1 MRHRLFIPAA
11 TALLFALAACTQDE
25 LADDNR
31 LSKEE
36 YPIVIHATG
45 LSVEAMPQAA
55 PSTRASVDGDWQGV
69 TSVALK
75 MGDAVKEY
83 TVTATDADGYKSA
96 TLSRENDPYYWI
108 SRNPITVS
116 AWWPFNNADI
126 TQMPVVKVAEDQSK
140 LADFQKSDFIAAE
153 NRKVEFNNPTLE
165 FNHRTARV
173 AIELK
178 PGTGFTSVDGA
189 TVSLVSLSADNGNPT
204 AIKTYNASGNTYEA
218 LTAPQTVAAG
228 KPFVKVELGGGT
240 FYFRP
245 QNNVVLEAGNRYK
258 YTVKVNTTGLTLEGC
273 TIGSWTDGGGESGAA
288 EDLGYSIQNDGSYV
302 VYNADGLMNVAELVN
317 GGKTDINITL
327 DKNIDLT
334 GKVWTPIGTDYDN
347 SYTGTFDG
355 GGHTIMGLTVTT
367 NDEYAGLFGYLGN
380 FNNGA
385 ATVKNVVMDGIQITC
400 NHRSGYAG
408 GVAGYSWGTIE
419 NCSVSGSISGTIYV
433 GGVVGAQRDNPI
445 TGCSSSATVK
455 GTLNVGGV
463 AGQTIFGA
471 TLTACYATGNV
482 TIEIDPRQNIS
493 GGGLVGFNDGISLL
507 SCYATGNVTSTG
519 SGTGNV
525 HIGGFL
531 GDNYITVTAC
541 YWKNNHEQGIGYNR
555 RSTKVTKVDGTSVTW
570 KNAVDAMNTALQ
582 NAGSEWRYELNGALP
597 TLRKQ

>member
-11 TALLFALAACTQDE
+11 TALLFTLAACTQDE
-25 LADDNR
+25 LADGSR

-36 YPIVIHATG
+36 YPIVIYATG
-45 LSVEAMPQAA
+45 LSVEAA

-75 MGDAVKEY
+75 IGDAVKEY

-126 TQMPVVKVAEDQSK
+126 TQMPAVKVAEDQSK
-140 LADFQKSDFIAAE
+140 LADFQNSDFISAE

-165 FNHRTARV
+165 FTHRTARV
-173 AIELK
+173 TIKLK
-178 PGTGFTSVDGA
+178 PGTGFTSVAGA

-245 QNNVVLEAGNRYK
+245 QNNVVLEAGSRYK

-273 TIGSWTDGGGESGAA
+273 TIGSWVDGGGESGEA
-288 EDLGYSIQNDGSYV
+288 EDLGYSIQNDGSYT
-302 VYNADGLMNVAELVN
+302 VYNANGLMNVAELVN

-327 DKNIDLT
+327 TADIDLT

-355 GGHTIMGLTVTT
+355 GGHTITGLTVTT

-400 NHRSGYAG
+400 NHRLGYAG
-408 GVAGYSWGTIE
+408 GVAGFSWGTIE
-419 NCSVSGSISGTIYV
+419 NCSVSGSISGTVSV
-433 GGVVGAQRDNPI
+433 GGVVGVQRDHPI

-455 GTLNVGGV
+455 GTINVGGV

-482 TIEIDPRQNIS
+482 IIEIDRTQNIS

-519 SGTGNV
+519 SSTGYV

-555 RSTKVTKVDGTSVTW
+555 ESTKVTKVDGTSVTW

-582 NAGSEWRYELNGALP
+582 NAGSEWRYELKGALP

>member
-25 LADDNR
+25 LAGDNR
-31 LSKEE
+31 LPEGE
-36 YPIVIHATG
+36 HPVVIRATG
-45 LSVEAMPQAA
+45 LSVEATPLAA

-75 MGDAVKEY
+75 IGDAVKEY

-116 AWWPFNNADI
+116 AWWPLDNADI

-140 LADFQKSDFIAAE
+140 LADFQNSDFISAE

-165 FNHRTARV
+165 FTHRTARV

-178 PGTGFTSVDGA
+178 PGTGFTSVAGA

-245 QNNVVLEAGNRYK
+245 QNDVVLEAGSRYK
-258 YTVKVNTTGLTLEGC
+258 YTVKVNATGLTLEGC
-273 TIGSWTDGGGESGAA
+273 TIGDWADGGGESGAA
-288 EDLGYSIQNDGSYV
+288 ELGYIYDSNTKTYT
-302 VYNADGLMNVAELVN
+302 VYNADGLLAWNEAAQ
-317 GGKTDINITL
+317 KDRSINCTL
-327 DKNIDLT
+327 TADIDLT
-334 GKVWTPIGTDYDN
+334 GKDWTPIGTNFYN

-355 GGHTIMGLTVTT
+355 GGHTIKGLTVTT
-367 NDEYAGLFGYLGN
+367 NDQYVGLFGRLGKA
-380 FNNGA
+380 G
-385 ATVKNVVMDGIQITC
+385 TVKNVVMEGVQITS
-400 NHRSGYAG
+400 NHSLGYAG
-408 GVAGYSWGTIE
+408 GVAGFSWGGTIE
-419 NCSVSGSISGTIYV
+419 NCSVSGSVSGTVSV
-433 GGVVGAQRDNPI
+433 GGVVGIQWEASI

-455 GTLNVGGV
+455 GMVKVGGV
-463 AGQTIFGA
+463 AGETNSGA
-471 TLTACYATGNV
+471 TMAACYATGNV
-482 TIEIDPRQNIS
+482 TIEIDPINNIL
-493 GGGLVGFNDGISLL
+493 GGGLVGFNAGSSVLA
-507 SCYATGNVTSTG
+507 CYATGNVTSTG

-531 GDNYITVTAC
+531 GGNYTTVTAC
-541 YWKNNHEQGIGYNR
+541 YWKL
-555 RSTKVTKVDGTSVTW
+555 ST
-570 KNAVDAMNTALQ
+570 AMTDRTAATIIIVARDILQ
-582 NAGSEWRYELNGALP
+582 RAWLKAICLTAKKFIFSL
-597 TLRKQ
+597 TV

>member
-25 LADDNR
+25 LADDSR
-31 LSKEE
+31 LSEGE
-36 YPIVIHATG
+36 YPVVIHATG
-45 LSVEAMPQAA
+45 LSVEATPQAA
-55 PSTRASVDGDWQGV
+55 PSTRAAVDGDWQGV

-83 TVTATDADGYKSA
+83 TVTASTDFKSA
-96 TLSRENDPYYWI
+96 TLSRENDPYYWT
-108 SRNPITVS
+108 SRDPITVS

-126 TQMPVVKVAEDQSK
+126 TQMPAVKVAEDQSK
-140 LADFQKSDFIAAE
+140 LADFQNSDFISAE

-165 FNHRTARV
+165 FAHRTARV
-173 AIELK
+173 TIELK
-178 PGTGFTSVDGA
+178 PGTGFTSVAGA

-204 AIKTYNASGNTYEA
+204 AIRTYNASGNTYEA
-218 LTAPQTVAAG
+218 LTAPQTVVAG
-228 KPFVKVELGGGT
+228 KPFIRVELGGGT

-245 QNNVVLEAGNRYK
+245 QNNVVLAAGNRYT
-258 YTVKVNTTGLTLEGC
+258 YTVKVNATGLTLEGC

-288 EDLGYSIQNDGSYV
+288 EDLGYSIQNDGSYT
-302 VYNADGLMNVAELVN
+302 VYNANGLMNVAELVN

-347 SYTGTFDG
+347 AYTGTFDG
-355 GGHTIMGLTVTT
+355 GGHTITGLTVTT
-367 NDEYAGLFGYLGN
+367 NDEYAGLFGYLSN
-380 FNNGA
+380 FNNA
-385 ATVKNVVMDGIQITC
+385 AGTVKNVVMDGIQITC

-408 GVAGYSWGTIE
+408 GVVGYSWGTIE
-419 NCSVSGSISGTIYV
+419 NCSVSGSVSATVSV
-433 GGVVGAQRDNPI
+433 GGVVGVQRDGSI

-455 GTLNVGGV
+455 GTLYVGGV
-463 AGQTIFGA
+463 AGWTNFGA

-482 TIEIDPRQNIS
+482 IIEIAPTQNIS

-519 SGTGNV
+519 SSTGYV

-531 GDNYITVTAC
+531 GDNYTTVTAC

-555 RSTKVTKVDGTSVTW
+555 RSTKVTEVDGTSVTW
-570 KNAVDAMNTALQ
+570 QNAVDAMNTALQ
-582 NAGSEWRYELNGALP
+582 NKGSEWRYELKGALP

>member
-25 LADDNR
+25 LAGDSR
-31 LSKEE
+31 LSEGE
-36 YPIVIHATG
+36 YPVVIHATG
-45 LSVEAMPQAA
+45 LSVEATPQAA
-55 PSTRASVDGDWQGV
+55 SSTRAAVDGDWQGV

-83 TVTATDADGYKSA
+83 TVTASTDFKSA
-96 TLSRENDPYYWI
+96 TLSRENDPYYWT
-108 SRNPITVS
+108 SRDPITVS
-116 AWWPFNNADI
+116 AWWPFDNADI
-126 TQMPVVKVAEDQSK
+126 TQMPAVKVAEDQSK
-140 LADFQKSDFIAAE
+140 LVDFQNSDFIAAE

-204 AIKTYNASGNTYEA
+204 AIKTYNANGNTYEA

-228 KPFVKVELGGGT
+228 KPFVKVELGSGT

-245 QNNVVLEAGNRYK
+245 QNDVVLEAGNCYK
-258 YTVKVNTTGLTLEGC
+258 YTVKVNATGLTLEGC
-273 TIGSWTDGGGESGAA
+273 TIGSWADGGGESGEA
-288 EDLGYSIQNDGSYV
+288 EDLGYIYDSNTNTYT
-302 VYNADGLMNVAELVN
+302 VYNANGLMNIAELVN

-334 GKVWTPIGTDYDN
+334 GKDWTPIGTDYDN

-355 GGHTIMGLTVTT
+355 GGHTITGLTFTT
-367 NDEYAGLFGYLGN
+367 NDEYAGLFGYLNRAG
-380 FNNGA
+380 
-385 ATVKNVVMDGIQITC
+385 TVKNVVMEGVQITS
-400 NHRSGYAG
+400 NQIYGGSIG

-419 NCSVSGSISGTIYV
+419 NCSVSGSVSGTVYV
-433 GGVVGAQRDNPI
+433 GGVVGAQIGGSI

-455 GTLNVGGV
+455 GTVDVGGV
-463 AGQTIFGA
+463 AGQTNSSA

-482 TIEIDPRQNIS
+482 IIEMDPKKNIA
-493 GGGLVGFNDGISLL
+493 GGSLVGMNAGSSLL
-507 SCYATGNVTSTG
+507 ACYATGNVTSTG
-519 SGTGNV
+519 SSTGYM

-531 GDNYITVTAC
+531 GNNYTTVTAC

-555 RSTKVTKVDGTSVTW
+555 ESTEATKVDGSVVTW
-570 KNAVDAMNTALQ
+570 QKAVDAMNTALQ
-582 NAGSEWRYELNGALP
+582 NAGSRWRYELKGALP
-597 TLRKQ
+597 TLMKQ

>member
-11 TALLFALAACTQDE
+11 TALLLGLAACTQDE

-31 LSKEE
+31 LPEGE
-36 YPIVIHATG
+36 YPVFIRATG
-45 LSVEAMPQAA
+45 LSVEATPQAA
-55 PSTRASVDGDWQGV
+55 PSTRATVDGDWQGV

-75 MGDAVKEY
+75 TGDAVKEY
-83 TVTATDADGYKSA
+83 TVTASTDFKSA
-96 TLSRENDPYYWI
+96 TLSRENDPYYWT
-108 SRNPITVS
+108 SRDPITIS
-116 AWWPFNNADI
+116 AWWPFDNADI
-126 TQMPVVKVAEDQSK
+126 TQMPAVKVAEDQSK
-140 LADFQKSDFIAAE
+140 LADFQNSDFISAE

-165 FNHRTARV
+165 FTHRTARV

-245 QNNVVLEAGNRYK
+245 QNNVVLEAGSRYK
-258 YTVKVNTTGLTLEGC
+258 YTVKVNATGLTLEGC
-273 TIGSWTDGGGESGAA
+273 TIGDWADGGGESGAA
-288 EDLGYSIQNDGSYV
+288 ELGYIYDSNTNTYT
-302 VYNADGLMNVAELVN
+302 VYNADGLLAWNEAAQ
-317 GGKTDINITL
+317 KDRSINCTL
-327 DKNIDLT
+327 TADIDLT
-334 GKVWTPIGTDYDN
+334 GKDWSPIGTNFYN

-367 NDEYAGLFGYLGN
+367 NDQYVGLFGRLGRA
-380 FNNGA
+380 G
-385 ATVKNVVMDGIQITC
+385 TVKNVVMEGIQITC
-400 NHRSGYAG
+400 NHRLGYAG
-408 GVAGYSWGTIE
+408 GVAGFSWGGTIE
-419 NCSVSGSISGTIYV
+419 NCSVSGSVSGTICA
-433 GGVVGAQRDNPI
+433 GGVVGIQWEASI

-455 GTLNVGGV
+455 GMVQVGGV
-463 AGQTIFGA
+463 AGETNSGA
-471 TLTACYATGNV
+471 TMAACYATGNV
-482 TIEIDPRQNIS
+482 TIEIDPINNIL
-493 GGGLVGFNDGISLL
+493 GGGLVGFNAGSSVLA
-507 SCYATGNVTSTG
+507 CYATGNVTSTG

-531 GDNYITVTAC
+531 GGNYTTVTAC
-541 YWKNNHEQGIGYNR
+541 YWKNNHEQGIGYN
-555 RSTKVTKVDGTSVTW
+555 KEGIAPEVTKVDGSVVTW

-597 TLRKQ
+597 TLMKQ

>member
-25 LADDNR
+25 LADGSR

-45 LSVEAMPQAA
+45 LSVEATPQAA
-55 PSTRASVDGDWQGV
+55 PSTRTTVDGDWQGV

-83 TVTATDADGYKSA
+83 TVTASTDFKSA
-96 TLSRENDPYYWI
+96 TLSRENDPYYWT

-116 AWWPFNNADI
+116 AWWPLDDTDI

-140 LADFQKSDFIAAE
+140 LADFQNSDFISAE
-153 NRKVEFNNPTLE
+153 NQTVKFDDPTLG
-165 FNHRTARV
+165 FTHRTARV

-178 PGTGFTSVDGA
+178 PGAGFTSVAGA

-228 KPFVKVELGGGT
+228 KPFVQVELGGGT

-245 QNNVVLEAGNRYK
+245 QTNVVLEAGSRYT

-273 TIGSWTDGGGESGAA
+273 TIGSWVDGGGESGEA
-288 EDLGYSIQNDGSYV
+288 EDLGYSIQNDGSYT
-302 VYNADGLMNVAELVN
+302 VYNANGLMNVAELVN

-327 DKNIDLT
+327 DTDIDLT
-334 GKVWTPIGTDYDN
+334 GKDWTPIGTDYDN
-347 SYTGTFDG
+347 SYKGTFDG
-355 GGHTIMGLTVTT
+355 GGHTITGLTVTT
-367 NDEYAGLFGYLGN
+367 NDEYVGLFGYLNRAG
-380 FNNGA
+380 
-385 ATVKNVVMDGIQITC
+385 TVKNVVMEGVQITS
-400 NHRSGYAG
+400 NQIYGGSIG
-408 GVAGYSWGTIE
+408 GVVGSSWGTIE
-419 NCSVSGSISGTIYV
+419 NCSVSGSVSGTVYV
-433 GGVVGAQRDNPI
+433 GGVAGAQIGGSI

-455 GTLNVGGV
+455 GMVDVGGV
-463 AGQTIFGA
+463 AGQTNSNA

-482 TIEIDPRQNIS
+482 IIEIDPVKNIA
-493 GGGLVGFNDGISLL
+493 GGSLVGMNAGSSLL
-507 SCYATGNVTSTG
+507 ACYATGNVTSTG
-519 SGTGNV
+519 SSTGYM

-531 GDNYITVTAC
+531 GNNYANVMTAC
-541 YWKNNHEQGIGYNR
+541 YWKNNHEQGIGYKKAG
-555 RSTKVTKVDGTSVTW
+555 TVTEVTKVDGSVVTW
-570 KNAVDAMNTALQ
+570 QKAVDAMNTALQ
-582 NAGSEWRYELNGALP
+582 NAGSKWRYELKGALP
-597 TLRKQ
+597 TLKKQ

>member
-25 LADDNR
+25 LADGSR

-45 LSVEAMPQAA
+45 LSVEAA

-69 TSVALK
+69 NSVALK
-75 MGDAVKEY
+75 IGDAVKEY
-83 TVTATDADGYKSA
+83 TVTATNADGYKSA
-96 TLSRENDPYYWI
+96 TLSRENDPYYWT
-108 SRNPITVS
+108 SRDPITVS
-116 AWWPFNNADI
+116 AWWPFDNADI
-126 TQMPVVKVAEDQSK
+126 TQMPAVKVAEDQSK
-140 LADFQKSDFIAAE
+140 LADFQNSDFISAE

-165 FNHRTARV
+165 FTHRTARV

-178 PGTGFTSVDGA
+178 PGTGFTSVAGA

-228 KPFVKVELGGGT
+228 KPFVRVELGGGT

-273 TIGSWTDGGGESGAA
+273 TIGNWADGGGESGEA
-288 EDLGYSIQNDGSYV
+288 EDLGYIYDSNTNTYT
-302 VYNADGLMNVAELVN
+302 VYNADGLMNIAELVN

-347 SYTGTFDG
+347 AYTGTFDG
-355 GGHTIMGLTVTT
+355 GGHTITGLTVTT
-367 NDEYAGLFGYLGN
+367 NDEYAGLFGYLSN
-380 FNNGA
+380 FNNA
-385 ATVKNVVMDGIQITC
+385 AGTVKNVVMDGIQITC

-408 GVAGYSWGTIE
+408 GVVGYSWGTIE
-419 NCSVSGSISGTIYV
+419 NCSVSGSVSATVSV
-433 GGVVGAQRDNPI
+433 GGVVGVQRDGSI

-455 GTLNVGGV
+455 GTLYVGGV
-463 AGQTIFGA
+463 AGWTNFGA

-482 TIEIDPRQNIS
+482 IIEIAPTQNIS

-519 SGTGNV
+519 SSTGYV

-531 GDNYITVTAC
+531 GDNYTTVTAC

-555 RSTKVTKVDGTSVTW
+555 RSTKVTEVDGTSVTW
-570 KNAVDAMNTALQ
+570 QNAVDAMNTALQ
-582 NAGSEWRYELNGALP
+582 NAGSRWRYELKGALP
-597 TLRKQ
+597 TLMKQ

>member
-25 LADDNR
+25 LADGSR

-45 LSVEAMPQAA
+45 LSVEATPQAA
-55 PSTRASVDGDWQGV
+55 PSTRTTVDGDWQGV

-75 MGDAVKEY
+75 IGDAVKEY
-83 TVTATDADGYKSA
+83 TVSATDADGYKSA

-116 AWWPFNNADI
+116 AWWPLDDTNI

-140 LADFQKSDFIAAE
+140 LADFQNSDFISAE
-153 NRKVEFNNPTLE
+153 NRKVEFNNPKLE
-165 FNHRTARV
+165 FTHRTARV

-178 PGTGFTSVDGA
+178 PGTGFTSVAGA

-218 LTAPQTVAAG
+218 LTAPQIVAAG
-228 KPFVKVELGGGT
+228 KPFVKVELGSGT

-245 QNNVVLEAGNRYK
+245 QNNVVLEAGNRYT
-258 YTVKVNTTGLTLEGC
+258 YTVKVNATGLTLEGC
-273 TIGSWTDGGGESGAA
+273 TIDSWVDGGGESGEA
-288 EDLGYSIQNDGSYV
+288 EDLGYSIQNDGSYT
-302 VYNADGLMNVAELVN
+302 VYNANGLMNVAELVN

-347 SYTGTFDG
+347 AYTGTFDG
-355 GGHTIMGLTVTT
+355 GGHTITGLTITT
-367 NDEYAGLFGYLGN
+367 NDQYAGLFGYLGN
-380 FNNGA
+380 FGKFG
-385 ATVKNVVMDGIQITC
+385 TVKNVVMDGIQITC
-400 NHRSGYAG
+400 NHRLGYAG
-408 GVAGYSWGTIE
+408 GVAGYSRGTIE
-419 NCSVSGSISGTIYV
+419 NCSVSGSVSSTVSV
-433 GGVVGAQRDNPI
+433 GGVVGAQRDGSI

-455 GTLNVGGV
+455 GTINVGGV

-482 TIEIDPRQNIS
+482 IIEIDRTQNIS

-519 SGTGNV
+519 SSTGYV

-555 RSTKVTKVDGTSVTW
+555 NSTKATKVDGSVVTW
-570 KNAVDAMNTALQ
+570 QNAVDAMNTALQ
-582 NAGSEWRYELNGALP
+582 DKGLEWRYELNGALP

>member
-25 LADDNR
+25 LADDSR

-45 LSVEAMPQAA
+45 LSVEAA
-55 PSTRASVDGDWQGV
+55 PSTRASVDGDWQGIN
-69 TSVALK
+69 SVALK
-75 MGDAVKEY
+75 IGDAVKKY

-96 TLSRENDPYYWI
+96 TLTSNDPYYWI

-126 TQMPVVKVAEDQSK
+126 TQMPAVKVAEDQSK
-140 LADFQKSDFIAAE
+140 LADFQKSDFISAE
-153 NRKVEFNNPTLE
+153 NRTVEFNNPTLE
-165 FNHRTARV
+165 FTHRTARV

-178 PGTGFTSVDGA
+178 PGTGFTSVAGA

-204 AIKTYNASGNTYEA
+204 AIKTYNASGNAYEA

-228 KPFVKVELGGGT
+228 KPFVKVKLGSGT

-245 QNNVVLEAGNRYK
+245 QNNVELEAGNRYT
-258 YTVKVNTTGLTLEGC
+258 YIVKVNATGLTLEGC

-288 EDLGYSIQNDGSYV
+288 EDLGYSIQNDGSYK
-302 VYNADGLMNVAELVN
+302 VYNADGLMNIAELVN

-334 GKVWTPIGTDYDN
+334 GKSWTPIGTDYDN

-355 GGHTIMGLTVTT
+355 GGHTITGLTVTT

-400 NHRSGYAG
+400 NHRLGYAG
-408 GVAGYSWGTIE
+408 GVAGFSWGTIE
-419 NCSVSGSISGTIYV
+419 NCSVSGSISGTVSV
-433 GGVVGAQRDNPI
+433 GGVVGVQRDHPI

-455 GTLNVGGV
+455 GTINVGGV

-482 TIEIDPRQNIS
+482 IIEIDRTQNIS

-519 SGTGNV
+519 SSTGYV

-531 GDNYITVTAC
+531 GDNYTTVTAC

-555 RSTKVTKVDGTSVTW
+555 ESTKVTKVDGTSVTW

-582 NAGSEWRYELNGALP
+582 NAGSEWRYELKGALP